1 MHAVRRHFACVA
13 SKFVDGNCRQNCRQR
28 ICGCRSRLRPATRL
42 FSIKQ
47 IEISRVS
54 FENHLPWQMDT
65 ILIQKGNSS
74 NRDCRS
80 GHDQGALRP
89 NKRALKPG
97 CGYSMPTKR
106 RRQKSSLTYF
116 SLIGLRSNCRTGC
129 PTKVSNRSITARLLE
144 SQGVYAD
151 SSRRGFFELF
161 CR

>member
-42 FSIKQ
+42 FSIEQ

-74 NRDCRS
+74 NRNCRY
-80 GHDQGALRP
+80 GHDQGASRLDETRSETRLRLF
-89 NKRALKPG
+89 K
-97 CGYSMPTKR
+97 
-106 RRQKSSLTYF
+106 
-116 SLIGLRSNCRTGC
+116 
-129 PTKVSNRSITARLLE
+129 
-144 SQGVYAD
+144 AD
-151 SSRRGFFELF
+151 
-161 CR
+161 